1 MKELKFKTNINC
13 TGCLSKVKPVLDAET
28 QIEKWEVDLQS
39 DDRILTIEADDISS
53 EEVSRAVARAGF
65 NAELVSK
72 SRP

>member
-72 SRP
+72 

>member
-39 DDRILTIEADDISS
+39 DDRILTIEAEDISPD
-53 EEVSRAVARAGF
+53 EVSQAVAKVGF
-65 NAELVSK
+65 NAEPVSEK
-72 SRP
+72 